1 MQREDTLGI
10 CLSGLCVVHCLGIP
24 ILIAL
29 SPALGWM
36 EQEWVHLLLAC
47 LALVVT
53 LWAMRN
59 WSRGLVLK
67 LLAFAGL
74 ALLFTGALA
83 EVSETVERVITVA
96 GASGLALAHFFG
108 QRGDAMFR
116 RS

>member
-47 LALVVT
+47 LALRPLVMA
-53 LWAMRN
+53 LLRAMPVAP
-59 WSRGLVLK
+59 RGGAWLG
-67 LLAFAGL
+67 AFAVAALTLVMAGPAEAAAVYL
-74 ALLFTGALA
+74 ALFLLGLGLFP
-83 EVSETVERVITVA
+83 
-96 GASGLALAHFFG
+96 
-108 QRGDAMFR
+108 
-116 RS
+116 RSAAQA